1 MAEGSDNPSGPSL
14 RNILKI
20 EAEHRRKPRFSA
32 EDVIHYVML
41 PTHDSDIEELQ
52 DSDGEDEHAV
62 WEEETAI
69 HEINN
74 IEPTIDT
81 MEEDEDGGGTNDTN
95 NTSPDTDP
103 NNISSDDDPSYE
115 PVDFKTEYLALH
127 NEPTSS
133 KKNRKLHQINGK
145 SKKKDKPRE
154 HKFRWR
160 QKRPVSSTKTFTG
173 EPEPLPN
180 VIKEP
185 IDYFKMFWTDDI
197 TELIANETNLYSV
210 QKTGRSIKTTFH
222 EMEQLLGM
230 QMLMGVVKMPK
241 YMLYWMAGTRFAPIA
256 DLMTRKRYKDL
267 RSKLHLVDN
276 STKDEPQNK
285 DDRLFKIRPVLEK
298 VRNNC
303 IKVVVPKPVQSI
315 DEQIIPSKAKTSGIS
330 QYNPRKPKK
339 WGYKV
344 FVRAGQSG
352 LMYDFFLYTGKN
364 STGTEK
370 SICASVVRK
379 LCEHLPRKVNH
390 KLAFDNW
397 FTTLSLMLELKQEGL
412 CVVGT
417 FRTNRLENCPLLCD
431 KDLKNCGRGS
441 LDYRVDANSG
451 FIVLK
456 WNDNKP
462 VHVTSSYATNEIV
475 KDVQRFD
482 RATKK
487 YVQVP
492 LPDIIAEYNSAM
504 GGVSGRC

>member
-1 MAEGSDNPSGPSL
+1 M
-14 RNILKI
+14 
-20 EAEHRRKPRFSA
+20 
-32 EDVIHYVML
+32 
-41 PTHDSDIEELQ
+41 
-52 DSDGEDEHAV
+52 
-62 WEEETAI
+62 
-69 HEINN
+69 
-74 IEPTIDT
+74 
-81 MEEDEDGGGTNDTN
+81 
-95 NTSPDTDP
+95 
-103 NNISSDDDPSYE
+103 
-115 PVDFKTEYLALH
+115 
-127 NEPTSS
+127 
-133 KKNRKLHQINGK
+133 
-145 SKKKDKPRE
+145 
-154 HKFRWR
+154 
-160 QKRPVSSTKTFTG
+160 
-173 EPEPLPN
+173 
-180 VIKEP
+180 IKEP

-267 RSKLHLVDN
+267 RSNLHLVDN
-276 STKDEPQNK
+276 SRKDEPQNK

-303 IKVVVPKPVQSI
+303 IIVVPEPVQSI
-315 DEQIIPSKAKTSGIS
+315 DEQIIPSKARTSGIR

-344 FVRAGQSG
+344 FVQAGQSG

-370 SICASVVRK
+370 TTCASVVRK

-397 FTTLSLMLELKQEGL
+397 FTTLSLMLELKQEWL

-417 FRTNRLENCPLLCD
+417 LRTNRLENCPLLCD

-451 FIVLK
+451 LIVLK
-456 WNDNKP
+456 WNNNKP

-504 GGVSGRC
+504 GGVDLADMLISLYRTAYKTIRWYLTVLFHLVDICKVNGWLMYRRNCWQMGIPKKKQLSLLEFISQVSESLMKQNKALVIERPVGRPKRLSVDENQDPRWQRRPVVPTPCKTVREDFMSHWPSFCR